1 MQIADWSFLAVVV
14 TILLTPGP
22 TNTLLAAAGAT
33 AGWRR
38 GVRLIP
44 MESLGYW
51 LGTTAWGLLLAQVL
65 HEYPLL
71 LNAIKLVSAVYI
83 AKLGIDLLRGALV
96 SPTNSHTP
104 VISSRQLFVATL
116 LNPKA
121 AIFAMAIFP
130 AATWQGIVNYT
141 AVMAAFLVSVASI
154 GSLWIMFGAALIGGK
169 VSWLTPARF
178 KRFSAFVLFGFSGW
192 LGFNG
197 VFR

>member
-51 LGTTAWGLLLAQVL
+51 LATTAWGLLLAQVL

-83 AKLGIDLLRGALV
+83 AKLGFDLLRGALV

-104 VISSRQLFVATL
+104 VISGRQLFVATL

-130 AATWQGIVNYT
+130 AATWQGIVNYA
-141 AVMAAFLVSVASI
+141 AVMGAFLVSVAVI

-178 KRFSAFVLFGFSGW
+178 KRFSAFVLFAFSGW